1 MILLINIV
9 LVICVISLCM
19 FIYMRPSPFKNDD
32 NDDDNKLLKL
42 VEEEDSDSNTDY
54 YLTEEEEEE
63 ADDDEKNDGKNGT
76 IFLPIE
82 RRQRHHHQQ
91 SQHRRQR
98 NVRKPKY
105 KKIFRGGGGSYT
117 EKMIDKNLNITTIA
131 IEYDSSKDICL
142 DTSKYITENNLN
154 SDLFTEIKFE
164 NQSMY
169 VKNFQIIFDYKNMNT
184 LIEVVHLLKNFKL
197 ITICLINTKMIND
210 RMFDGIVHTIDNLKH
225 LYDKNFI
232 IILDENKS
240 LFDIAGMYEKQ
251 YLDEKSSLNHFQH
264 NVNDKQNY
272 TTIKIDWNLNERVTL
287 NSIIEN
293 LKRRPQYITC
303 NNKIKLIAD
312 NDEHDDAATNS
323 SCSTR
328 VDIEQTPTTTP
339 QSNKTD
345 ELNRS
350 LTLNDVCVD
359 GQLKRQENVKII
371 TDDNTFGFYDH
382 DTNVLVLKNNQ
393 PNKLYTKLRNIMFT

>member
-1 MILLINIV
+1 
-9 LVICVISLCM
+9 
-19 FIYMRPSPFKNDD
+19 MRPNPFNQRGE
-32 NDDDNKLLKL
+32 DDDDDIGVLKL
-42 VEEEDSDSNTDY
+42 VENNEDSDSNTDY
-54 YLTEEEEEE
+54 YLTEEE
-63 ADDDEKNDGKNGT
+63 ADDDDNNAHDGRNGT

-82 RRQRHHHQQ
+82 RPLPP
-91 SQHRRQR
+91 RQR
-98 NVRKPKY
+98 NVRKPKR
-105 KKIFRGGGGSYT
+105 KKIFGGLSST

-164 NQSMY
+164 KQSMY

-197 ITICLINTKMIND
+197 ITVCLINTKMIND
-210 RMFDGIVHTIDNLKH
+210 RMFDGIVHTIENLKH

-251 YLDEKSSLNHFQH
+251 YLDEKSSINHFQH
-264 NVNDKQNY
+264 NVHDKQNY

-287 NSIIEN
+287 TSIIEN

-303 NNKIKLIAD
+303 NNKIKQNIAD
-312 NDEHDDAATNS
+312 NDENNS
-323 SCSTR
+323 SCTRR
-328 VDIEQTPTTTP
+328 VDIENNPIAVVPPPSSSSVLSLVSQQNQPQTH
-339 QSNKTD
+339 NKTD
-345 ELNRS
+345 ELNRG

-359 GQLKRQENVKII
+359 GQLKRQDNVKII

>member
-1 MILLINIV
+1 
-9 LVICVISLCM
+9 
-19 FIYMRPSPFKNDD
+19 MRPNPFNQRGE
-32 NDDDNKLLKL
+32 DDDDDIGVLKL
-42 VEEEDSDSNTDY
+42 VENNEDSDSNTDY
-54 YLTEEEEEE
+54 YLTEEE
-63 ADDDEKNDGKNGT
+63 ADDDDNNAHDGRNGT

-82 RRQRHHHQQ
+82 RPLPP
-91 SQHRRQR
+91 RQR
-98 NVRKPKY
+98 NVRKPKR
-105 KKIFRGGGGSYT
+105 KKIFGGLSST

-164 NQSMY
+164 KQSMY

-197 ITICLINTKMIND
+197 ITVCLINTKMIND
-210 RMFDGIVHTIDNLKH
+210 RMFDGIVHTIENLKH

-251 YLDEKSSLNHFQH
+251 YLDEKSSINHFQH
-264 NVNDKQNY
+264 NVHDKQNY

-287 NSIIEN
+287 TSIIEN

-303 NNKIKLIAD
+303 NNKIKQNIAD
-312 NDEHDDAATNS
+312 NDENNS
-323 SCSTR
+323 SCTRR
-328 VDIEQTPTTTP
+328 VDIENNPIAVVPPPSSSSVLSLVSQQNQPQTH
-339 QSNKTD
+339 NKTD

-359 GQLKRQENVKII
+359 GQLKRQDNVKII